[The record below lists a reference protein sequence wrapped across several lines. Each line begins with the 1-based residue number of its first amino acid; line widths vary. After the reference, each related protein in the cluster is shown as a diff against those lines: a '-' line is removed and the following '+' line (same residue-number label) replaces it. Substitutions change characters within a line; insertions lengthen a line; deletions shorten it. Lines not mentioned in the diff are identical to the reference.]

1 MLQSRLELWYKPMWI
16 TWICVSKINF
26 HWSSPR
32 TKSKSFGPPGH
43 SNLRCSLTNPSPDKS
58 PCMLAPT
65 PFFTTK
71 SFLSLLVF
79 ATNISVVPKRG
90 WQFTYPL
97 QYFNVLSSVWRANRH
112 QPTSVWAEVNLVCF
126 LTDPI
131 KINSF
136 VCEQQWAVPGFTSLQ
151 TWCQ

>member
-1 MLQSRLELWYKPMWI
+1 MDL
-16 TWICVSKINF
+16 CVKNQL
-26 HWSSPR
+26 PVQ
-32 TKSKSFGPPGH
+32 GPGPND
-43 SNLRCSLTNPSPDKS
+43 SDLKATLTYDVVYTNPSPDKS

-97 QYFNVLSSVWRANRH
+97 QYFNVLSSV
-112 QPTSVWAEVNLVCF
+112 
-126 LTDPI
+126 
-131 KINSF
+131 
-136 VCEQQWAVPGFTSLQ
+136 
-151 TWCQ
+151 